1 MNIGVVFGS
10 RSAEHDVSI
19 TSGYAV
25 MMGLK
30 KNTDHRIF
38 PIYITREWKWIY
50 DPAFIEINTFTT
62 FDENKYKNT
71 SFNIDFS
78 QTKKLCFTQ
87 SSGWILGKKI
97 SAELDFVFPVL
108 HGMNGEDGTIQGIF
122 DMLQVPYM
130 GPSVQGS
137 AVGMNKIVMKSVF
150 KANDIPLVDFLT
162 ATESTYN
169 KEYTLKELGLPL
181 IVKPANLWSSIGI
194 SKVESAEDLDN
205 AVEIALHYDSYI
217 MIEKCVQNLMEL
229 NCSVS
234 EVKGEIVTTVV
245 EQPIGSTEFLSFEEK
260 YVSQDGGTMQG
271 LKNRVNIPAKI
282 SPELSDRIQN
292 YCKIIYSN
300 LFCKWGAPRIDFL
313 YDSKSGELYVNEINT
328 IPGALQMHLW
338 DKSGYPVGVFLQNLI
353 NTGIE
358 KSLERKV
365 NIDFDSNIIGHTIA
379 FTK

>member
-1 MNIGVVFGS
+1 MNIWVIFWS

-19 TSGYAV
+19 TSWYAV
-25 MMGLK
+25 ISGLK
-30 KNTDHRIF
+30 KQTEHNVF

-50 DPAFIEINTFTT
+50 DEKFTNINAFTNFSE
-62 FDENKYKNT
+62 ENYKNKD
-71 SFNIDFS
+71 FRIDFS
-78 QTKKLCFTQ
+78 KSGKLCFSQ
-87 SSGWILGKKI
+87 KSWWVFGKKT
-97 SAELDFVFPVL
+97 SAELDFIFPIL

-122 DMLQVPYM
+122 DILQVPYM

-137 AVGMNKIVMKSVF
+137 AVGMNKIVMKNVF
-150 KANDIPLVDFLT
+150 KSLDIPLVSYLT
-162 ATESTYN
+162 FTQESYDA
-169 KEYTLKELGLPL
+169 KQVESVLGFPL
-181 IVKPANLWSSIGI
+181 IVKPANLWSSIWI
-194 SKVESAEDLDN
+194 SKVETIEDLDN
-205 AVEIALHYDSYI
+205 AVEIAFHYDSNI

-234 EVKGEIVTTVV
+234 EVNGDIITTVV

-260 YVSQDGGTMQG
+260 YVADDGWTMQG

-292 YCKIIYSN
+292 YCKIIYAN
-300 LFCKWGAPRIDFL
+300 LFCKGWAPRVDFL
-313 YDSKSGELYVNEINT
+313 YDSVSGELFVNEINT

-338 DKSGYPVGVFLQNLI
+338 EKSGYPVGDFLQNLI
-353 NTGIE
+353 DTWVQ

-365 NIDFDSNIIGHTIA
+365 NIDFESNIIGHTIA